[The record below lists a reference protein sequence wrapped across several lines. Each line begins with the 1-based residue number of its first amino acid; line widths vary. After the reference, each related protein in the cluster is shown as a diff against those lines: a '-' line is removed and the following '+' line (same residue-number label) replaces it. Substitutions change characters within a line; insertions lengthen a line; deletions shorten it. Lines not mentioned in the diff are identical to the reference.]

1 MKVLTI
7 IKYLF
12 TTFGIAMLLG
22 TFWISDN
29 TRTFLSKAVTT
40 EGTVVRL
47 IESWSGSS
55 NISHNSK
62 IYRPV
67 VRFTDGNGSPQV
79 FISSSGSN
87 PPAYSEGEKVELLY
101 LPDDPQKAQINE
113 FFSLWAGS
121 IILGGL
127 GCLFLLVGAGLFLF
141 PILKGRKNDSL
152 REQGTPV
159 ETEFQSV
166 SMNTA
171 VSVNGN
177 CPFQVVTQWKNP
189 ATSEIHVFKSDN
201 LWYDPSPYIQN
212 KRIRVFIDRNNPKRY
227 YVDLSFLPKLA
238 E

>member
-12 TTFGIAMLLG
+12 TVLGIAMLLG
-22 TFWISDN
+22 TLYINES
-29 TRTFLSKAVTT
+29 TRSFMSQAIKT

-47 IESWSGSS
+47 AESWSGGSTV
-55 NISHNSK
+55 SHNSS

-67 VRFTDGNGSPQV
+67 VRFRDRNGLQHE

-87 PPAYSEGEKVELLY
+87 PPSYLEGEKVELLY
-101 LPDDPQKAQINE
+101 LPDKPENAQINE
-113 FFSLWAGS
+113 FVSLWAGS

-127 GCLFLLVGAGLFLF
+127 GTLFLF
-141 PILKGRKNDSL
+141 VGGGIFFVPMLKKQKNDVL
-152 REQGTPV
+152 RAEGTPI

-166 SMNTA
+166 LINTA

-189 ATSEIHVFKSDN
+189 ATSEIHIFKSDN
-201 LWYDPSPYIQN
+201 IWYDPSQYIRN

-238 E
+238 G